1 MSHKKELK
9 AKKAAARAER
19 EAREGR
25 KVVNYVVASLI
36 ILMVLGLSCYY
47 FIGCLLKL
55 KGNSWSR
62 ASSVTK
68 LIIAH
73 IYGRAISV
81 RGTDGLSVCESVM
94 IRAI

>member
-36 ILMVLGLSCYY
+36 ILMILGLLCYN
-47 FIGCLLKL
+47 F
-55 KGNSWSR
+55 
-62 ASSVTK
+62 V
-68 LIIAH
+68 
-73 IYGRAISV
+73 
-81 RGTDGLSVCESVM
+81 
-94 IRAI
+94 

>member
-47 FIGCLLKL
+47 F
-55 KGNSWSR
+55 
-62 ASSVTK
+62 V
-68 LIIAH
+68 
-73 IYGRAISV
+73 
-81 RGTDGLSVCESVM
+81 
-94 IRAI
+94 